1 MPRERVIHFTAGRR
15 LACWAAKD
23 SKHGMQH
30 HPVFPPSPGDPVPQI
45 LCDWLQAL
53 RPCFTAPSWEHVLV
67 LVMGAVLAPGKRT
80 VSACLRMTGRAEAKN
95 FSSYHQLLNR
105 ARWDTRAMARRLLVM
120 IIDRFVPDGP
130 VVIGMD
136 DTIER
141 RWGRRITARGIY
153 RDPVRS
159 SHGHFVKASGLR
171 WLSFMVL
178 APVPWAGFVKA
189 LPVLTL
195 LAPSERSDRQRG
207 RRHKLLT
214 DWARQGALQLCRWLP
229 DRDIVFVG
237 DSSFAVHEL
246 AHAFHGR
253 ATLISRLR
261 LDANLFAPPAK
272 RNAHTIGRPAQK
284 GPPLPK
290 LKTLLSNPIT
300 PWETITVS
308 SWYGRKDQKTLEI
321 TSDTALWYRRGT
333 PPRPVR
339 WVLVRD
345 PEGKRAAQAFFST
358 DTTLDPADI
367 IALFV
372 RRWQVE
378 VTFAETRAHLGVETQ
393 RQWSDKAIARTTPA
407 LLGLYSLV
415 SLWACDL
422 LTPSSVAHAAAWYR
436 KTSLTFTDAIGAV
449 RLALWVGDIYRHSP
463 LHREQHKIPPDRLVR
478 MAEALCFA
486 A

>member
-1 MPRERVIHFTAGRR
+1 MALPPLPVKIRSI
-15 LACWAAKD
+15 
-23 SKHGMQH
+23 GMLH
-30 HPVFPPSPGDPVPQI
+30 HPPDRRHHADIGDAVPQV
-45 LCDWLQAL
+45 LRQWLQEW

-67 LVMGAVLAPGKRT
+67 LVMGALLAPGKRT
-80 VSACLRMTGRAEAKN
+80 VTSCLRMTGRAEAAN
-95 FSSYHQLLNR
+95 FATFHQILNR
-105 ARWDTRAMARRLLVM
+105 ARWSSRAVARRLLCVVVE
-120 IIDRFVPDGP
+120 RLVPTGP
-130 VVIGMD
+130 VVIGLD

-141 RWGRRITARGIY
+141 RWGRRIGARGIY

-178 APVPWAGFVKA
+178 TPVPWTRLIKA

-195 LAPSERSDRQRG
+195 LAPSERSNRKRG
-207 RRHKLLT
+207 CRHKLLT

-229 DRDIVFVG
+229 GRRIIFIG

-246 AHAFHGR
+246 AHAITRR

-261 LDANLFAPPAK
+261 LDASLFAPPGK
-272 RNAHTIGRPAQK
+272 RTSRTMGRPAQK
-284 GPPLPK
+284 GPALPK
-290 LKTLLSNPIT
+290 LKTLLSNPKTSWTKI
-300 PWETITVS
+300 IAS
-308 SWYGRKDQKTLEI
+308 AWYGHAEGKALEI
-321 TSDTALWYRRGT
+321 TSDIALWYRTGT
-333 PPRPVR
+333 PVLPVR

-345 PEGKRAAQAFFST
+345 PDGKRDPQAFFST
-358 DTTLDPADI
+358 DPTIEPSDI
-367 IALFV
+367 IALYV
-372 RRWQVE
+372 RRWQIE

-393 RQWSDKAIARTTPA
+393 RQWSDQAIARTTPV

-422 LTPSSVAHAAAWYR
+422 LTTSSIPYAAAWYR

-449 RLALWVGDIYRHSP
+449 RLKIWLGDINQRSP
-463 LHREQHKIPPDRLVR
+463 PHRKPHYIPASRVIR
-478 MAEALCFA
+478 MAQALCFA

>member
-1 MPRERVIHFTAGRR
+1 M
-15 LACWAAKD
+15 KY
-23 SKHGMQH
+23 
-30 HPVFPPSPGDPVPQI
+30 HPGFSPSVGDPVPQI
-45 LCDWLQAL
+45 LRDWMQAL
-53 RPCFTAPSWEHVLV
+53 RSQFTAPSWEHVLV
-67 LVMGAVLAPGKRT
+67 LVMGAILAPGKRT
-80 VSACLRMTGRAEAKN
+80 ISACLRMTGRAETPN
-95 FSSYHQLLNR
+95 FSSYHQILNR
-105 ARWDTRAMARRLLVM
+105 ARWDLRTMARRLLCLVV
-120 IIDRFVPDGP
+120 DRLVPDGP

-141 RWGRRITARGIY
+141 RWGRRIAARGIY

-178 APVPWAGFVKA
+178 TPVPWAGVVKA

-195 LAPSERSDRQRG
+195 LAPSQRANLQRG

-214 DWARQGALQLCRWLP
+214 DWARQGAIQLCRWLP
-229 DRDIVFVG
+229 GRDIVFVG

-246 AHAFHGR
+246 AHALTGR
-253 ATLISRLR
+253 AALISRLR
-261 LDANLFAPPAK
+261 LDANLFAPPPK
-272 RNAHTIGRPAQK
+272 RNARTLGRPAQK
-284 GPPLPK
+284 GVQLPK
-290 LKTLLSNPIT
+290 LKTLLSNPT
-300 PWETITVS
+300 TQWRRITVS
-308 SWYGRKDQKTLEI
+308 AWYGRKQGKALEI
-321 TSDTALWYRRGT
+321 TSDTAIWYRPGT
-333 PPRPVR
+333 PPRPIR

-345 PEGKRAAQAFFST
+345 PEGKRAPQALFST
-358 DTTLDPADI
+358 DTAREPEDI

-415 SLWACDL
+415 SLWACEL
-422 LTPSSVAHAAAWYR
+422 LSTSSIPYASAWYR
-436 KTSLTFTDAIGAV
+436 KTHLTFTDAIGAA

-463 LHREQHKIPPDRLVR
+463 PHRERHKIPPDRLVR

>member
-1 MPRERVIHFTAGRR
+1 VARILRHW
-15 LACWAAKD
+15 L
-23 SKHGMQH
+23 
-30 HPVFPPSPGDPVPQI
+30 HP
-45 LCDWLQAL
+45 L
-53 RPCFTAPSWEHVLV
+53 RAHVTAPSWEHVLV
-67 LVMGAVLAPGKRT
+67 LVIGAVLAPGKRT
-80 VSACLRMTGRAEAKN
+80 VSACLRMTGRAAASN
-95 FSSYHQLLNR
+95 FSSYHQILNR
-105 ARWDTRAMARRLLVM
+105 ARWDTHAVARRLLIM
-120 IIDRFVPDGP
+120 TIDRLVPDGR

-141 RWGRRITARGIY
+141 RWGRKIATRGIY
-153 RDPVRS
+153 RDLVRS

-178 APVPWAGFVKA
+178 MPVPWVGVVKA

-195 LAPSERSDRQRG
+195 PALSERSNRQYG

-214 DWARQGALQLCRWLP
+214 DWARQGARQFCRWLP
-229 DRDIVFVG
+229 GRDVIFVG

-246 AHAFHGR
+246 AHAITGR

-261 LDANLFAPPAK
+261 LDANLFAPPLQRTA
-272 RNAHTIGRPAQK
+272 RSVGRPALK
-284 GPPLPK
+284 GAPLPK
-290 LKTLLSNPIT
+290 LKTLLVDPTT
-300 PWETITVS
+300 PWRRITVS
-308 SWYGRKDQKTLEI
+308 AWYGRKQEKTLEI
-321 TSDTALWYRRGT
+321 TSDTALWYHPGT
-333 PPRPVR
+333 PPRPIR

-345 PEGKRAAQAFFST
+345 PEGKRASQAFFST
-358 DTTLDPADI
+358 DTARAPADI

-378 VTFAETRAHLGVETQ
+378 VTFAETRAHLGVEAQ
-393 RQWSDKAIARTTPA
+393 RQWSDTAIARTTPA
-407 LLGLYSLV
+407 LLGLYSLI

-422 LTPSSVAHAAAWYR
+422 LTTTSTPYAAAWYR

-449 RLALWVGDIYRHSP
+449 RIALWVGDIFQHS
-463 LHREQHKIPPDRLVR
+463 PPDRKHQKIPHDRIVR

>member
-1 MPRERVIHFTAGRR
+1 MLHGPQLGACARSGDGCRPRSGQAHGQRLPADDGTHRGDELLELSSDPQPCPLGFTHART
-15 LACWAAKD
+15 
-23 SKHGMQH
+23 
-30 HPVFPPSPGDPVPQI
+30 PP
-45 LCDWLQAL
+45 AL
-53 RPCFTAPSWEHVLV
+53 LI
-67 LVMGAVLAPGKRT
+67 
-80 VSACLRMTGRAEAKN
+80 
-95 FSSYHQLLNR
+95 
-105 ARWDTRAMARRLLVM
+105 M
-120 IIDRFVPDGP
+120 IIDRLVPDGP

-141 RWGRRITARGIY
+141 RWGRKITARGIY

-159 SHGHFVKASGLR
+159 SRGHFVKASGLR

-178 APVPWAGFVKA
+178 TPVPWAGVVKA

-195 LAPSERSDRQRG
+195 LAPSERSNRQRG

-214 DWARQGALQLCRWLP
+214 DWARQGARQLCRWLP
-229 DRDIVFVG
+229 DRDIIFVG

-246 AHAFHGR
+246 AHAIASR

-261 LDANLFAPPAK
+261 LDANLFAPPPQRTA
-272 RNAHTIGRPAQK
+272 RSIGRPAVK
-284 GPPLPK
+284 GAPLPK
-290 LKTLLSNPIT
+290 LKTLLSDPTT
-300 PWETITVS
+300 PWRRITVS
-308 SWYGRKDQKTLEI
+308 SWYGRKQEKPLEI
-321 TSDTALWYRRGT
+321 TSDTALWYRPGT
-333 PPRPVR
+333 PPRAIR

-345 PEGKRAAQAFFST
+345 PDGKRDPQAFFST
-358 DTTLDPADI
+358 DTTQAPADI

-407 LLGLYSLV
+407 LFGLYSLI

-422 LTPSSVAHAAAWYR
+422 LNSSTAPYAAAWYR
-436 KTSLTFTDAIGAV
+436 KTSLTFSDAIGAV
-449 RLALWVGDIYRHSP
+449 RLTLWVGDIFQHSP
-463 LHREQHKIPPDRLVR
+463 PDRKHQKIPPDRIVR